1 MIVASG
7 LKGSNRRLEDCT
19 MAVDTRAEEFFQAQ
33 FEDFHNCLCCDS
45 GRVQPFWASISYGI
59 YISIEAAGVHRSLGV
74 KRSRVQSIT
83 MDSWTP
89 LHLTMMRMGGNRKF
103 NDFLREH
110 GIPEDLPI
118 REKYNTRAAEWYRE
132 NLSALAQGLQ
142 ALAPLQPGTGH
153 LPIDSCPSPEE
164 KKLDAVFKS
173 ITPCPDSMSAG
184 GVHERYEECQQS
196 YMKSVCH
203 RLCRLCSCLT
213 LRILETQ
220 IDESL
225 EEKKMSDLDFA
236 DRLPTFLL
244 THYAKL
250 NTIFE
255 DVAYSD

>member
-1 MIVASG
+1 
-7 LKGSNRRLEDCT
+7 
-19 MAVDTRAEEFFQAQ
+19 MAGDTLAEAFFQTQ
-33 FEDFHNCLCCDS
+33 FEDFDNCLCCDS

-83 MDSWTP
+83 MDSWKP

-103 NDFLREH
+103 NGFLKEH

-118 REKYNTRAAEWYRE
+118 REKYHTRAAEWYRE

-153 LPIDSCPSPEE
+153 LPIDRCPSAEE
-164 KKLDAVFKS
+164 KKLDAVFS
-173 ITPCPDSMSAG
+173 LTPCPDSMSAG

-203 RLCRLCSCLT
+203 RLCSCLT
-213 LRILETQ
+213 LRIPETQ

-225 EEKKMSDLDFA
+225 EEKKMSDSDHLFA

-244 THYAKL
+244 NVSQHAKL
-250 NTIFE
+250 R
-255 DVAYSD
+255 YYLSS